1 MSSERKKRT
10 RNEPARSQLGGQ
22 AAPRDRLPEATAAQL
37 GGVRRWQ
44 PWLLWSLAG
53 LALRVLIGMNFGGYW
68 DPGDLD
74 AFVRWGGQVW
84 ERGLGS
90 VYNEAPSALAM
101 RRFNRETGEFNLR
114 VRQHSVVC
122 NYPPLSVYLFA
133 ASYRLYEAAWTPPDE
148 AGWRRLGISGSVP
161 PEAVRRPV
169 VNTPLCQ
176 ALFLGWSVV
185 GDFVLAAGCA
195 AIVGLYRSRR
205 AALGTYGLMLVL
217 PPVWWDSIVWGQTE
231 TFILAPAAWMLY
243 LMLRE
248 RYVSAGVLWG
258 AMLALKTQ
266 GILFVPVWGFAVLA
280 NAWRRFREHGS
291 EASTRAGFW
300 MPVVGG
306 LVAIATL
313 LLIALPVTIAG
324 GWAWARQCYVAN
336 LFETLAQ
343 YTTLYAF
350 NIWYLD
356 LLITN
361 SAYATDIVAGLPK
374 RLWGTIVLIAGLG
387 GALAWGLRRWVSEP
401 RGLLAWTALALLLV
415 MMLPTKVHERYL
427 LLAIPWIV
435 LVAVLH
441 ARVWP
446 GAALLLIVLMAQLAW
461 PLWLEPGPMVRYP
474 RGRWADVAAR
484 TPAEYHAQVRE
495 IYDRERAATEP
506 VEWTFTVIGLLGF
519 VLTAGAIVSIP
530 RSSARLAG
538 AGDRLTVRASGPA
551 P

>member
-1 MSSERKKRT
+1 MSSERKKRA
-10 RNEPARSQLGGQ
+10 RNDPARSPSGGRSQ
-22 AAPRDRLPEATAAQL
+22 PRDGPPDASAPARGNL
-37 GGVRRWQ
+37 RRWR
-44 PWLLWSLAG
+44 PWLLWTFGG
-53 LALRVLIGMNFGGYW
+53 LGLRVLIGVSFGGYW

-74 AFVRWGGQVW
+74 AFVRWGAQVA

-90 VYNEAPSALAM
+90 VYHEPPPALAM
-101 RRFNRETGEFNLR
+101 RRFNRDTGEFDLR
-114 VRQHSVVC
+114 VRQHSAVC
-122 NYPPLSVYLFA
+122 NYPPLSLYLFA
-133 ASYRLYEAAWTPPDE
+133 ASYRLYEATWAPPDE

-176 ALFLGWSVV
+176 VVFLGWSVV

-205 AALGTYGLMLVL
+205 AALGTYGLMLLL

-248 RYVSAGVLWG
+248 RYVAAGALWG
-258 AMLALKTQ
+258 VMLALKTQ
-266 GILFVPVWGFAVLA
+266 GILFAPVWGFALLA
-280 NAWRRFREHGS
+280 GAWRRLRQHGPS
-291 EASTRAGFW
+291 ATTHAGFW
-300 MPVVGG
+300 TPVLGG
-306 LVAIATL
+306 MVAIGVL

-324 GWAWARQCYVAN
+324 GWAWARQCYFAN

-374 RLWGTIVLIAGLG
+374 RLWGMILLVAGLG
-387 GALAWGLRRWVSEP
+387 AGLGWALRRWAGEP
-401 RGLLAWTALALLLV
+401 RGLLAWTALALLLI

-435 LVAVLH
+435 VVAVLH

-446 GAALLLIVLMAQLAW
+446 GAALLVIVLMAQLAW
-461 PLWLEPGPMVRYP
+461 PLWLEPGPVIRYP
-474 RGRWADVAAR
+474 RGRWADIAAR
-484 TPAEYHAQVRE
+484 TPAEHHSRIRE
-495 IYDRERAATEP
+495 VYDRERAATAP
-506 VEWTFTVIGLLGF
+506 AEWVFSLIGLLGF
-519 VLTAGAIVSIP
+519 VLTAGAIVTVPGS
-530 RSSARLAG
+530 RARLSG
-538 AGDRLTVRASGPA
+538 AGDRFTVRAAGPV